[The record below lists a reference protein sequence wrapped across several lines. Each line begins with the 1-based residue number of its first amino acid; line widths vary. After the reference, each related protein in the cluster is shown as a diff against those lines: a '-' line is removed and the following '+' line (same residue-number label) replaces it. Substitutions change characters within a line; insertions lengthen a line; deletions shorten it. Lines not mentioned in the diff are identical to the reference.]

1 MAYPNFF
8 FVMHGVNEERK
19 RGKVG
24 RGRFGTGKSAAFG
37 IASTLRV
44 TTVRKCKR
52 SKVELKRTA
61 IEAMSQ
67 GDPVPVSTIDKE
79 VKTEEPNG
87 TTIEIEDLNIKH
99 VDQASIIKFIEKH
112 IYHWPNATVFVNHH
126 EIELTE
132 PPINFERRFRPCEP
146 EIREAIGDVELVVKV
161 SKSPLELEQQG
172 IAIMSDG
179 VWHENTLAG
188 LEKKEFANFMFG
200 EIDVPKL
207 NADNSNI
214 SPFDLSRSMTLN
226 RSNEMVLSI
235 LSFVGSSVESVRREL
250 VTAEKARRAGE
261 EARQLERHASEI
273 SEIINTDFSDFK
285 TKLKQVHAKGPGGTD
300 TYPSSGTGDDDIAS
314 KLIEGTTIPA
324 VRLDGTGGTGTDEV
338 DPDPTPRGEWCY
350 GPPRDLRSPLAEEDG
365 GEERADKVDRSSRKP
380 QTRGGF
386 TVEFR
391 EMGSDQP
398 RAKYE
403 NDERTI
409 YINLD
414 HPQLKAAKS
423 LGGVN
428 EPTFRR
434 LSYEVAFSEYALGL
448 AYLMDDQGQ
457 YIDTFEPIR
466 DIRETLNRISRS
478 AARLYKV

>member
-1 MAYPNFF
+1 MIRFSLFLGGLEATVAKGQITVTSHVGRDLLQSAGVFRHERNVVWEYVSNGLQYIDSGVNPLVRVFIGKGKNKKIVIADNGTGMDWDGLSELF

-235 LSFVGSSVESVRREL
+235 PSFVGSSVESVRREL

-324 VRLDGTGGTGTDEV
+324 VDLMA
-338 DPDPTPRGEWCY
+338 RGE
-350 GPPRDLRSPLAEEDG
+350 RVQMRST
-365 GEERADKVDRSSRKP
+365 RSYS
-380 QTRGGF
+380 
-386 TVEFR
+386 
-391 EMGSDQP
+391 
-398 RAKYE
+398 
-403 NDERTI
+403 
-409 YINLD
+409 
-414 HPQLKAAKS
+414 
-423 LGGVN
+423 
-428 EPTFRR
+428 
-434 LSYEVAFSEYALGL
+434 
-448 AYLMDDQGQ
+448 
-457 YIDTFEPIR
+457 
-466 DIRETLNRISRS
+466 
-478 AARLYKV
+478 